1 MLMIHRKTPF
11 ANGPT
16 DSPEEILKRI
26 NESKYQID
34 SGNWSSV
41 SGDTKVWSL
50 DNNLTLC
57 WYQRLTLLNYRIF

>member
-11 ANGPT
+11 ANGPA

-41 SGDTKVWSL
+41 SGDAKV
-50 DNNLTLC
+50 
-57 WYQRLTLLNYRIF
+57 